1 MSNMSELE
9 CTLNDLVAATQNMLN
24 AANKLKDLI
33 LKKET
38 SASNSNKE
46 IKEPV
51 VKEVP
56 LTVKPYSFQEVRGIM
71 ATLAAS
77 GKKMEAKQLLSD
89 LGASCLSVSMKL
101 RRLSMAKHA
110 FLSAS
115 SSDCWINCPPSAKL
129 CEGIVDEPSSF
140 AQEGTDCHELC
151 AYLVEKGLSRNVKD
165 PTSTLSY
172 YNGEMQNCAK
182 EYCNYVLEQYEKAKE
197 YYDDALIF
205 IEQRLDFSKWVKD
218 GFGAGDCVIVANQV
232 LHIIDYKHTL
242 GVLVNSKE
250 NTQVLCYALGA
261 LEAFD
266 DLYDIEQIEMTI
278 FQTRRENISTSYVTK
293 DDLLD
298 WAENVLKPI
307 LAPTATRVGMGNLVG
322 VVAAISAGGAGA
334 VFWMWVTAII
344 GSSTAFIEATL
355 AQLYKEKD
363 PLYGGYRGGPAYYI
377 HAYVEEKQK
386 KKRNKVVISVLFA
399 ISGLICW
406 CGISQVISNSV
417 VSSFKNAFS
426 IPPIYM
432 TVVLVAVAAVIVLR
446 KDATVKILDMVVPV
460 MAVCY
465 FAITILIIVM
475 NLGSLPGVF
484 ARIFEEAFGFRQ
496 AAAGGFGAVLMNG
509 IKRGLFSNEAGSGSA
524 PCAAAAAECDQ
535 PVKAGLVQALGVFVD
550 TIVICSCTAFIMLLA
565 PEGKVAGL
573 SGMNLL
579 QTAME
584 YHLGRFG
591 VIFIATTLFLFSF
604 STFLGILFYARSNV
618 AYLFG
623 DNWASQTAYKVLAL
637 VMLFIGGLATYTFV
651 WDLGDV
657 GIGLMTIFNIIILYP
672 QGEKALKE
680 LKEYEKEKRK

>member
-1 MSNMSELE
+1 MLLCFDVSQYRKYFEMRVFENMIVNLI
-9 CTLNDLVAATQNMLN
+9 TTVYNFLWGDLFTIPLPGGGS
-24 AANKLKDLI
+24 LGISLLI
-33 LKKET
+33 LLLIPTGIYFTIRTRFLPIRLFPDMIRALSEKKNEK
-38 SASNSNKE
+38 SSLS
-46 IKEPV
+46 
-51 VKEVP
+51 
-56 LTVKPYSFQEVRGIM
+56 SFQ
-71 ATLAAS
+71 TLI
-77 GKKMEAKQLLSD
+77 
-89 LGASCLSVSMKL
+89 VS
-101 RRLSMAKHA
+101 
-110 FLSAS
+110 
-115 SSDCWINCPPSAKL
+115 
-129 CEGIVDEPSSF
+129 
-140 AQEGTDCHELC
+140 
-151 AYLVEKGLSRNVKD
+151 
-165 PTSTLSY
+165 
-172 YNGEMQNCAK
+172 
-182 EYCNYVLEQYEKAKE
+182 
-197 YYDDALIF
+197 
-205 IEQRLDFSKWVKD
+205 
-218 GFGAGDCVIVANQV
+218 
-232 LHIIDYKHTL
+232 
-242 GVLVNSKE
+242 
-250 NTQVLCYALGA
+250 
-261 LEAFD
+261 
-266 DLYDIEQIEMTI
+266 
-278 FQTRRENISTSYVTK
+278 
-293 DDLLD
+293 
-298 WAENVLKPI
+298 
-307 LAPTATRVGMGNLVG
+307 TATRVGMGNLVG
-322 VVAAISAGGAGA
+322 VVAAVSAGGAGA

-355 AQLYKEKD
+355 AQLHKEED

-377 HAYVEEKQK
+377 HDLVEDHLKK
-386 KKRNKVVISVLFA
+386 KKRYVLPAVLFA
-399 ISGLICW
+399 IAGLICW

-417 VSSFKNAFS
+417 ASSFKNAFS

-524 PCAAAAAECDQ
+524 PCAAAAAECDS
-535 PVKAGLVQALGVFVD
+535 PVKAGFVQALGVFVD

-565 PEGKVAGL
+565 PEEKVTGL
-573 SGMNLL
+573 SGMDLL

-584 YHLGRFG
+584 HHLGRFG
-591 VIFIATTLFLFSF
+591 VIFIAATLFLFSF
-604 STFLGILFYARSNV
+604 STFLGILFYARCNV

-637 VMLFIGGLATYTFV
+637 VMLFIGGLAAYTFV